1 MYEIETGS
9 TGNEPEM
16 LQKTRDFEP
25 ISNLVTLC
33 SAGVTE
39 KMIAFDG
46 GTEMLKTLFKGIVIN
61 KQVYLDTSTGSTG
74 GSTLNTNEDRAIFP
88 IIKTHVEAASNGHKP
103 EIAFFGIGY
112 DYVYRNHL

>member
-1 MYEIETGS
+1 
-9 TGNEPEM
+9 
-16 LQKTRDFEP
+16 
-25 ISNLVTLC
+25 
-33 SAGVTE
+33 
-39 KMIAFDG
+39 MIAVDG

-103 EIAFFGIGY
+103 KIAFFGIGY
-112 DYVYRNHL
+112 DYVYRNHLKYHNRNRRCHHDILKNLFFYNIMNILV

>member
-1 MYEIETGS
+1 
-9 TGNEPEM
+9 
-16 LQKTRDFEP
+16 
-25 ISNLVTLC
+25 
-33 SAGVTE
+33 
-39 KMIAFDG
+39 MIAVDG

-61 KQVYLDTSTGSTG
+61 KQQYLDTSTGSTG

-112 DYVYRNHL
+112 DYVYRNHSKNRDPDILETSYFS